1 MISFQPFFKYIKAHN
16 IRQYSLLQNGIIGSQ
31 TLNNMKHNKSI
42 STNIIDRLCAAL
54 DCTPADI
61 FEYIPTPGEETAPSA
76 EALPPAPGEEPPAR
90 SSARTATDGAAQ
102 DTNT

>member
-1 MISFQPFFKYIKAHN
+1 MEDAMISFQPFFKYIKAHN
-16 IRQYSLLQNGIIGSQ
+16 IRQYALLQNGIIGSQ

-54 DCTPADI
+54 DCLPSDI
-61 FEYIPTPGEETAPSA
+61 FEYIPTP
-76 EALPPAPGEEPPAR
+76 APGEETPAR

-102 DTNT
+102 EHDSPRE